1 MDNIYES
8 VKEYLSKAGEELK
21 KANALEQE
29 KIEEKAKKIEEDYNQ
44 KVKELN
50 AQKAEF
56 EQKKEEMQKAY
67 NSFLSI
73 TGSMNTTEE
82 KEEVKETSDEPKI
95 NAINEEE
102 FYDFNKLNELGEEN
116 NLEEFSLNNPENSIS
131 VDDNKGLN
139 IPNINE
145 ENINT
150 LDEIDNDLASSMSVL
165 KGLSDEAKET
175 YVLPTP
181 EELNKTEE
189 VNTVNN
195 NETIIENVEPQTPQ
209 MEEVNEVKEKNNQLD
224 VSINSVHFSDETMA
238 KLNKDSNIKSGKQ
251 MVAAVN
257 NADVNRD
264 LTAVLESGA
273 ISFLGAKE
281 ALNNSNTPDLLETSD
296 LYGAQNRLA
305 NHLNAGVTI
314 TDLETGVLNTSDMK
328 RAYVNNINNKPEEKT
343 VESAPAPEQAVE
355 QEPVQSQPEP
365 VQQQPVQQQSVIEN
379 NNINNNPFA
388 QDIENELN
396 QELGQSAELEPTSL
410 KRS

>member
-8 VKEYLSKAGEELK
+8 VKEYLSKAGEELNK
-21 KANALEQE
+21 INSLEQE
-29 KIEEKAKKIEEDYNQ
+29 KLEKENERIEQNYKKDLEKLKAQKEEFEKQKKIMEDAY
-44 KVKELN
+44 KSFLN
-50 AQKAEF
+50 A
-56 EQKKEEMQKAY
+56 
-67 NSFLSI
+67 

-145 ENINT
+145 DNINT
-150 LDEIDNDLASSMSVL
+150 LDEMDNDLASSMSVL

-209 MEEVNEVKEKNNQLD
+209 MEEVNEVKENNNQLD

-281 ALNNSNTPDLLETSD
+281 ALNNSNTPDLLETAD

-365 VQQQPVQQQSVIEN
+365 VQQQSVIEN

-388 QDIENELN
+388 QDIVNELN